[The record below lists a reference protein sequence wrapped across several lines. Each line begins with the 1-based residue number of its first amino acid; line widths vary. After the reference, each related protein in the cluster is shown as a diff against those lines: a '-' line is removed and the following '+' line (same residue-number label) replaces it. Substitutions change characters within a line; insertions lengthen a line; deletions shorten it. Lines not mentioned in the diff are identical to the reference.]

1 MLSRPLRVFIAGVLV
16 MVVAIALWCGSFVY
30 SALQFAQQPLNF
42 DIERGA
48 SLRAVARNLRA
59 AGVMTDTL
67 RFELLARVLG
77 RDSTVKAGNYQIDPR
92 WSGLE
97 LLEAIT
103 GRGYRLDK
111 VAIVEGWTFQQMRNS
126 LDAHEGLRHE
136 TRGLSDQAILER
148 LALSH
153 SHPEGLFFP
162 DTYYV
167 AKGSSDLSV
176 LRRAADRMQSLLGRE
191 WRGRQPNLPLP
202 DPYQALILASIIEKE
217 TGRDADRALVS
228 AVFTNRLRRGMRL
241 QADPTVIYGL
251 GQDFDGNL
259 RSRDLDTDNPY
270 NTYTRAGLPPTPIA
284 LAGLASLRAALN
296 PAGSNALYFVARG
309 DGTSHFS
316 ETLAEHNRAVSKYQR
331 RRADTK

>member
-1 MLSRPLRVFIAGVLV
+1 
-16 MVVAIALWCGSFVY
+16 
-30 SALQFAQQPLNF
+30 
-42 DIERGA
+42 
-48 SLRAVARNLRA
+48 
-59 AGVMTDTL
+59 MTDTL